1 MSQSQN
7 ENRWK
12 CPDNIKLRKGQ
23 RAILQ
28 KIDKYGEEQK
38 EFLVTLPTGYGKS
51 FVALIAYKTLKDM
64 GIVDRL
70 LLVVPTTVQQ
80 NQYVKNL
87 KSDARLLNIDLVD
100 VVMIEKDPYEIS
112 LSRANE
118 SDVFVTTVQKLADM
132 EYYYQLTKTHKWF
145 VVADEMHHYAESS
158 SWANGFEN
166 LRYERILG
174 MTATPLRKD
183 KKKLLVNKDP
193 DVFVTV
199 NEAIEEGALRPF
211 RLETGDYEVQ
221 ITCGYG
227 DNEEILKMSLSDIEE
242 EIKLKGY
249 KDISDWELK
258 RQVRY
263 SSKYIGSLFRKT
275 LEIYYQ
281 LEALYPYQNQI
292 LIFAWTCEHAKQIVQ
307 IINEVIDRSDFAKAI
322 GTGIN
327 SEEENEQIVQDY
339 IDNKFPCLV
348 QVNKAGEGF
357 NNPRCVLGIMLN
369 HIGVDTPTAQQHL
382 GRFMRV
388 QKNGSPNAVIL
399 CGKDHPFASAD
410 LSQLGEYSGLE
421 DDPFVSEPPEGE
433 GKGTCGGGG
442 IVLPP
447 LNEFF
452 VEVLKLKKWECIYP
466 FKTNGEPNPA
476 FIQALL
482 DSSDN
487 SDIQDVIDKAS
498 STKDPTILQN
508 YVLTMLN
515 LATKNV
521 LEIESQGHGISR
533 QDRIKGLRE
542 RLNAVCRV
550 FVSSCIRLHYNGDI
564 IPTKV
569 QNQWFTNLHGHLAS
583 KTGKKM
589 KERNYEELKECYEY
603 LQELTQHINETGGI
617 PRWMYSGII

>member
-7 ENRWK
+7 ENRWQ

-23 RAILQ
+23 RAIFD
-28 KIDKYGEEQK
+28 IIATRGHIEK
-38 EFLVTLPTGYGKS
+38 ENLVVLPTGYGKS

-70 LLVVPTTVQQ
+70 LLVVPTNVQQ

-112 LSRANE
+112 LSRANK
-118 SDVFVTTVQKLADM
+118 SDVFVTTVQKLADV
-132 EYYYQLTKTHKWF
+132 EYYYNLTKTHKWF

-158 SWANGFEN
+158 SWTKGFDN
-166 LRYERILG
+166 LKYERILG

-183 KKKLLVNKDP
+183 KKKLLVNKEP

-227 DNEEILKMSLSDIEE
+227 DDEEILKMSLSDIEN

-263 SSKYIGSLFRKT
+263 SSKYIGSLFRKS
-275 LEIYYQ
+275 LEVYYQ
-281 LEALYPYQNQI
+281 LEALYPCQNQI
-292 LIFAWTCEHAKQIVQ
+292 LIFAWTCEHAKQIVH
-307 IINEVIDRSDFAKAI
+307 IINEVVDRSDFAKAI

-327 SEEENEQIVQDY
+327 TEDENEQIVQDY

-357 NNPRCVLGIMLN
+357 NNPRCTIGIFLN
-369 HIGVDTPTAQQHL
+369 HIGVDTPTLQQQI

-388 QKNGSPNAVIL
+388 QKLGSSNAVIM
-399 CGKDHPFASAD
+399 CGLDHP
-410 LSQLGEYSGLE
+410 
-421 DDPFVSEPPEGE
+421 
-433 GKGTCGGGG
+433 
-442 IVLPP
+442 
-447 LNEFF
+447 
-452 VEVLKLKKWECIYP
+452 
-466 FKTNGEPNPA
+466 
-476 FIQALL
+476 
-482 DSSDN
+482 
-487 SDIQDVIDKAS
+487 
-498 STKDPTILQN
+498 
-508 YVLTMLN
+508 
-515 LATKNV
+515 
-521 LEIESQGHGISR
+521 
-533 QDRIKGLRE
+533 
-542 RLNAVCRV
+542 
-550 FVSSCIRLHYNGDI
+550 
-564 IPTKV
+564 
-569 QNQWFTNLHGHLAS
+569 
-583 KTGKKM
+583 
-589 KERNYEELKECYEY
+589 
-603 LQELTQHINETGGI
+603 
-617 PRWMYSGII
+617 